1 MSLWS
6 FIEERCKAKGIK
18 PFDLVDEGISSAS
31 LYRMQDGG
39 TPGERI
45 KNKLSAALGCSIGEI
60 NEVISQ
66 TDQTTPFGET
76 VKKTKKKES
85 VMETVDTLEKLIT
98 PEPEEVYEL
107 TEEEKDLNGVESFE
121 ELKKK
126 QHPEGGLHLYN
137 VRRPAEEE
145 IDVKPL
151 LLETTAADYQSYLRG
166 LILHQLMKAEP
177 GTMVEALWISIGR
190 LVAREVL

>member
-18 PFDLVDEGISSAS
+18 PFDLVDEGISSAT

-45 KNKLSAALGCSIGEI
+45 KNKLSVGLGCSIGEI
-60 NEVISQ
+60 NEAISQ

-85 VMETVDTLEKLIT
+85 VMETVEQLEQMVD
-98 PEPEEVYEL
+98 PDPEEEI
-107 TEEEKDLNGVESFE
+107 
-121 ELKKK
+121 
-126 QHPEGGLHLYN
+126 HLYN
-137 VRRPAEEE
+137 VKRPTEPEPPAKVPIKRTDGSKEYKKHLTD
-145 IDVKPL
+145 ILMNIL
-151 LLETTAADYQSYLRG
+151 LQ
-166 LILHQLMKAEP
+166 LHP
-177 GTMVEALWISIGR
+177 GEGSLTEVYASFGYA
-190 LVAREVL
+190 VAKELGDDGNV

>member
-6 FIEERCKAKGIK
+6 FIENRCKAKGIK

-60 NEVISQ
+60 NEAISQ

-76 VKKTKKKES
+76 VKKTNKKES
-85 VMETVDTLEKLIT
+85 VMETVDKLEKMVSEKPYVT
-98 PEPEEVYEL
+98 PDSADEEPAEVFTEEPETDTDSMVL
-107 TEEEKDLNGVESFE
+107 AVEEYKE
-121 ELKKK
+121 
-126 QHPEGGLHLYN
+126 Q
-137 VRRPAEEE
+137 
-145 IDVKPL
+145 
-151 LLETTAADYQSYLRG
+151 LRG
-166 LILHQLMKAEP
+166 QIIKHMMEAEP
-177 GTMVEALWISIGR
+177 GTTVETLWIRIGQM
-190 LVAREVL
+190 VAKDVL

>member
-31 LYRMQDGG
+31 LYRLQDGG

-60 NEVISQ
+60 NEAISQ

-85 VMETVDTLEKLIT
+85 VMETVDKLEEMIREKPYVT
-98 PEPEEVYEL
+98 PDPADEEPAEVFTDEPETDTDSMVL
-107 TEEEKDLNGVESFE
+107 AVEEYKE
-121 ELKKK
+121 
-126 QHPEGGLHLYN
+126 Q
-137 VRRPAEEE
+137 
-145 IDVKPL
+145 
-151 LLETTAADYQSYLRG
+151 LRG
-166 LILHQLMKAEP
+166 QIIKHMMEAEP
-177 GTMVEALWISIGR
+177 GTTIEQLWIRIGQM
-190 LVAREVL
+190 VAKDVL

>member
-1 MSLWS
+1 MSLWE
-6 FIEERCKAKGIK
+6 FIQKRCELKNIK

-60 NEVISQ
+60 NEAISQ

-85 VMETVDTLEKLIT
+85 IMATVDKLEKMVSEKPYVT
-98 PEPEEVYEL
+98 PEPKEE
-107 TEEEKDLNGVESFE
+107 
-121 ELKKK
+121 
-126 QHPEGGLHLYN
+126 PHLYN
-137 VRRPAEEE
+137 VKHPAEEE
-145 IDVKPL
+145 TPVKVPVKVDA
-151 LLETTAADYQSYLRG
+151 LEPDEDTDSMVLAVEEYKEQWRNKIIKQLTEADLATT
-166 LILHQLMKAEP
+166 
-177 GTMVEALWISIGR
+177 VEEFWREIGKEF
-190 LVAREVL
+190 AKEVL

>member
-1 MSLWS
+1 MSLWE
-6 FIEERCKAKGIK
+6 FIQKRCELKNIK

-60 NEVISQ
+60 NEAISQ

-85 VMETVDTLEKLIT
+85 VMEMVDKLEQMVSEKPYVT
-98 PEPEEVYEL
+98 PEPADEEPAEVF
-107 TEEEKDLNGVESFE
+107 TEEPETDTDSMVLAVEE
-121 ELKKK
+121 YKE
-126 QHPEGGLHLYN
+126 Q
-137 VRRPAEEE
+137 
-145 IDVKPL
+145 
-151 LLETTAADYQSYLRG
+151 LRG
-166 LILHQLMKAEP
+166 QIIKHMMEAEP
-177 GTMVEALWISIGR
+177 GTTVETLWIRIGQM
-190 LVAREVL
+190 VAKDVL

>member
-31 LYRMQDGG
+31 LYRLQDGG

-60 NEVISQ
+60 NEAISQ

-85 VMETVDTLEKLIT
+85 VMETVDKLEKMVSET
-98 PEPEEVYEL
+98 PYVTPDPADEEPAEVFTDEPETDTDSMVL
-107 TEEEKDLNGVESFE
+107 AVEEYKE
-121 ELKKK
+121 
-126 QHPEGGLHLYN
+126 Q
-137 VRRPAEEE
+137 
-145 IDVKPL
+145 
-151 LLETTAADYQSYLRG
+151 LRG
-166 LILHQLMKAEP
+166 QIIKHMMEAEP
-177 GTMVEALWISIGR
+177 GTTVEQLWIRIGQM
-190 LVAREVL
+190 VAKEVL

>member
-1 MSLWS
+1 MSLWE
-6 FIEERCKAKGIK
+6 FIQKRCELKNIK
-18 PFDLVDEGISSAS
+18 PFDLVDKGISSAS

-60 NEVISQ
+60 NEAISQ

-85 VMETVDTLEKLIT
+85 VMETVDKLEKLIT

-107 TEEEKDLNGVESFE
+107 TEEEKELNGVESFE

-137 VRRPAEEE
+137 VKRPAEEE

-166 LILHQLMKAEP
+166 LILHQLMEAEP
-177 GTMVEALWISIGR
+177 GTMVENLWVSIGR